1 MQTVMNFF
9 RRFFFDLFHAVLF
22 WAQGFDIELRTTK
35 TPLQRILI
43 WCGVIIL
50 ALIAFGIFVYLV
62 WRFLDSLEV
71 PTI

>member
-1 MQTVMNFF
+1 MNFF

-22 WAQGFDIELRTTK
+22 WAQGFDIQLRATK
-35 TPLQRILI
+35 TPAQRILA

-50 ALIAFGIFVYLV
+50 FLLGFSIFVYFF